1 MVMKKKS
8 DRTVGVAEL
17 KARLSAYLRLA
28 RRGEEI
34 TVRDRDTPVAML
46 VPYETEETVLSVRP
60 PVRSLQEVEL
70 PPPIGR
76 RIDSL
81 TELLES
87 RQTSR

>member
-1 MVMKKKS
+1 MKKKS

-28 RRGEEI
+28 RRGEAI

-46 VPYETEETVLSVRP
+46 VPYETEDVVLPVRR
-60 PVRSLQEVEL
+60 PVRSLQDVEL
-70 PPPIGR
+70 PPPLGR

-81 TELLES
+81 AELLES